1 MDGAIGWLAGSIL
14 DTLSAAQLQ
23 AWIRRAGLAHDI
35 QMLEAEVEMVD
46 IGYAAVGV
54 RAGDRPLLARSLARL
69 QDLLHQADDL
79 VDELDFHRLL
89 HTFTSPPATASSPG
103 KVVGC
108 NDTPIQSTLADLF
121 IHSPCTDSSSDDA
134 LGDQEDVFGGVQLHE
149 KYRGDMD
156 MVTSQVANKRQS
168 FSIWEHY
175 ELVDQDGNDCRV
187 KCVRCGS
194 ELMVRHGLSP
204 SHLRRHVR
212 SASCENKSE
221 ATQFLNRTHS
231 ARREQEDIFGAV
243 LVNKKSRGDIYAQS
257 RQGGKTRSP
266 VWEHFVISEAD
277 ENSRPVKA
285 KCVHCGSELNCG
297 PKHGT
302 SGLKRHIDSAACTKK
317 KHAADKPLNT
327 SSSAD
332 SIENVETVVIPGSH
346 SRKRSRMDAESTCGT
361 KPKTHLWNKA
371 ESLHRIQEITRL
383 LQDISGVL
391 SKVLKLYGSDFV
403 ASSNH
408 YRSTISDQ
416 HLQTSSV
423 IARKVYGR
431 VTEKDY
437 IIKFMTQDKPDG
449 SFVLPIVGS
458 AGVGKTA
465 LAQLVYNDPIVAEHF
480 DQRIWVSVSNNFDE
494 LRLSREIL
502 DFVSQKQTHEGICSF
517 AKLQEVLKMH
527 ITSKRVLLIFDDVW
541 DDSNFRRWS
550 QLLAPLQCGTK
561 GAVIL
566 LTTQKLSVAQ
576 TVGTVEPIKLRSLA
590 YDDFWLLFKSCAFG
604 DEKYERNQ
612 NLSIIG
618 LQIVEKLKGNPLA
631 AATVGELLRRSLTI
645 DHWNNILKN
654 EDWKSLQLSGGI
666 MSALKLSYD
675 QLPYNLQQCFLCCA
689 LFPEKYQFLDEE
701 LARIWISQGFVK
713 CDNSSKTLEEKGLDY
728 LADLVNLG
736 FFQQVEREETDQTCY
751 IMHDLMHDLARVVSR
766 TEFATIDGLQYC
778 EILPTIRHL
787 SIVSDSG
794 YNADQ
799 HGDKP
804 RNKKFEKKMLAG
816 CTSLRKLRTLVFI
829 GQYDMFFKSFQDIF
843 REAHNLRLL
852 QISAA
857 SDGLNPLLCSS
868 VNLKHLRY
876 LDIKAADG
884 LGALPQILSKFC
896 HLQVLHVGSYTNP
909 TMPVSIDHVFRL
921 RHLVIEEGA
930 YSSIANIGNLTSLQ
944 ELPNFVVQNSSGFEI
959 TQLQSMKELVRLGVS
974 QLENVKTR
982 EEAYGAGLRE
992 KQHLK
997 VLHLSW
1003 GVASSDGEYGRDM
1016 NSVTDWLSEDVI
1028 EGLKPQ
1034 NNLKHLRISGYNG
1047 HLSPIW
1053 LASVTSLQTLHI
1065 EGCGKLE
1072 MLTSIEQLPF
1082 LRKLKLMKLPSMTE
1096 MSIPS
1101 LVELVLIQMPKLERF
1116 SCISTRDLSSDL
1128 RVLKIKKCPAVKI
1141 FPLFESSLKF
1151 KIEQKSWLPS
1161 LRELVIHGC
1170 PNLLV
1175 PHAIPLSPT
1184 ISKLSV
1190 VDVPTLPRI
1199 EGSSGDT
1206 LTVGSRSEGYD
1217 NFDPSSDVMTTLDCK
1232 ILAFHNLRGL
1242 RYLRIDGCQN
1252 LVSIAFTGLG
1262 ELISLRSLEI
1272 CSCRKLFSLNVIPEH
1287 TRSDETA
1294 ASCKPLPSLVTLRIK
1309 CCGIAGKWLSS
1320 MLGYVPALVELF
1332 LEDCPGI
1339 TQLTIEGEE
1348 EENIQPYGTSV
1359 PVDSS
1364 SGGPDDTLL
1373 TSSAQDGLLC
1383 LPLNLMSSLKKISIR
1398 ECPHLVF
1405 HRNNKDLSG
1414 FTCLEK
1420 LTIWGCP
1427 GLLSS
1432 LVDKD
1437 GNDDQ
1442 RNGRWLLPKS
1452 LVELE
1457 IRGDSPEMLQPC
1469 FAGNVTNLK
1478 NIEVW
1483 FSPSLRSLQ
1492 LHTCTS
1498 LEELI
1503 IGNCGS
1509 LAAPESLQFLGSL
1522 KYLKVFRSP
1531 GVLPCLENLSKQGYA
1546 LFPGLKRLVT
1556 DGPSVFTMS
1565 VCKQLNSLQRL
1576 ELENWEFVTRLTE
1589 GQERGLQLLT
1599 SLEEL
1604 EFRGCSSDLKYLP
1617 AGLHSLPS
1625 LKRLKVNGCLGISR
1639 LPEKGLPSSLQEL
1652 DISNCS
1658 KVFNDHCKS
1667 LATGKLKVKIV
1678 GNTQTA

>member
-1 MDGAIGWLAGSIL
+1 MDGAIRWLAHSIL
-14 DTLSAAQLQ
+14 GTLSTAQLQ
-23 AWIRRAGLAHDI
+23 AWICRERLAHDI
-35 QMLEAEVEMVD
+35 QMLETEVGMVD
-46 IGYAAVGV
+46 MAVGA
-54 RAGDRPLLARSLARL
+54 RERLAGDRPLLARSLARL
-69 QDLLHQADDL
+69 EELLYQADDL
-79 VDELDFHRLL
+79 R
-89 HTFTSPPATASSPG
+89 
-103 KVVGC
+103 VGC
-108 NDTPIQSTLADLF
+108 NDTSIQSTLADLF
-121 IHSPCTDSSSDDA
+121 IHSPSTDSSDNAVSE
-134 LGDQEDVFGGVQLHE
+134 QEDRFGGVQLHE
-149 KYRGDMD
+149 KCRGDMD
-156 MVTSQVANKRQS
+156 MVTSHVPTR
-168 FSIWEHY
+168 
-175 ELVDQDGNDCRV
+175 GNID
-187 KCVRCGS
+187 
-194 ELMVRHGLSP
+194 
-204 SHLRRHVR
+204 
-212 SASCENKSE
+212 
-221 ATQFLNRTHS
+221 T
-231 ARREQEDIFGAV
+231 
-243 LVNKKSRGDIYAQS
+243 QS

-277 ENSRPVKA
+277 ENNRPVKA

-317 KHAADKPLNT
+317 KQAAGKPLNT

-332 SIENVETVVIPGSH
+332 GIENVETVVIPGSH
-346 SRKRSRMDAESTCGT
+346 SRKRSRMDVESTCGT

-416 HLQTSSV
+416 HLRTSSV
-423 IARKVYGR
+423 VARKIYGR

-449 SFVLPIVGS
+449 SYVLPIVGS

-465 LAQLVYNDPIVAEHF
+465 LAQLVYNDPIVADHF

-502 DFVSQKQTHEGICSF
+502 DFVSQKQTHEGLCSF

-541 DDSNFRRWS
+541 DDCNFRRWS

-561 GAVIL
+561 GTVIL

-604 DEKYERNQ
+604 DDKYERNQ

-675 QLPYNLQQCFLCCA
+675 QLPYNLQQCFLFCA

-701 LARIWISQGFVK
+701 LVQIWISQGFVE
-713 CDNSSKTLEEKGLDY
+713 CDNSSMRLEEKGLDY

-766 TEFATIDGLQYC
+766 TEFATIDGRKYC
-778 EILPTIRHL
+778 EMLPTIRHL
-787 SIVSDSG
+787 SIVSGSG
-794 YNADQ
+794 YNTDQ

-804 RNKKFEKKMLAG
+804 LNKKFEKKMLAG

-843 REAHNLRLL
+843 QEAHNLRLL

-857 SDGLNPLLCSS
+857 SDGLNPLLCSL

-896 HLQVLHVGSYTNP
+896 HLEVLHVGSYTNS
-909 TMPVSIDHVFRL
+909 TTPVRIDHIFRL
-921 RHLVIEEGA
+921 RHLVTEEGS

-959 TQLQSMKELVRLGVS
+959 TQLQSMKELVRLGLS
-974 QLENVKTR
+974 QLQNVKTR
-982 EEAYGAGLRE
+982 EEAYGAGLIE
-992 KQHLK
+992 KKHLK

-1003 GVASSDGEYGRDM
+1003 GVASSDDEYGRDM
-1016 NSVTDWLSEDVI
+1016 SSVTDWLSVDVI
-1028 EGLKPQ
+1028 EGLRPH

-1072 MLTSIEQLPF
+1072 ILPSFEQLPF

-1096 MSIPS
+1096 ISIPS
-1101 LVELVLIQMPKLERF
+1101 LEELVLIQTPKLERF
-1116 SCISTRDLSSDL
+1116 SCISVRDLSSNL

-1161 LRELVIHGC
+1161 LRELIIHGC

-1175 PHAIPLSPT
+1175 PHPIPQSPT

-1190 VDVPTLPRI
+1190 VDVATLPRI

-1206 LTVGSRSEGYD
+1206 LTIGSRSEGYD
-1217 NFDPSSDVMTTLDCK
+1217 NFDPSSDVMTILDCK

-1252 LVSIAFTGLG
+1252 LVSISFTGLG

-1272 CSCRKLFSLNVIPEH
+1272 CSCRKLFSSNVIPEH
-1287 TRSDETA
+1287 TRADVTA
-1294 ASCKPLPSLVTLRIK
+1294 ASCKLLPSLVTLRIK
-1309 CCGIAGKWLSS
+1309 CCGIAGKWLSL
-1320 MLGYVPALVELF
+1320 MLGYMQALEELF

-1339 TQLTIEGEE
+1339 TQLATEE
-1348 EENIQPYGTSV
+1348 EENIQSYGFSI
-1359 PVDSS
+1359 PLDSS

-1373 TSSAQDGLLC
+1373 TSSAQDGIFC
-1383 LPLNLMSSLKKISIR
+1383 LSLNLMSSLKKISIR
-1398 ECPHLVF
+1398 EFPHLVF
-1405 HRNNKDLSG
+1405 HRNYKDLSK

-1427 GLLSS
+1427 RLLLS
-1432 LVDKD
+1432 LVDKY
-1437 GNDDQ
+1437 GNDDEM
-1442 RNGRWLLPKS
+1442 NGRWLLPKS
-1452 LVELE
+1452 LDELE
-1457 IRGDSPEMLQPC
+1457 IRGDSPDMLQPC
-1469 FAGNVTNLK
+1469 FPGNLSCLRK
-1478 NIEVW
+1478 LQAW

-1492 LHTCTS
+1492 LRNCTT
-1498 LEELI
+1498 LEELV

-1509 LAAPESLQFLGSL
+1509 LAAVEGLQFLGSL
-1522 KYLKVFRSP
+1522 KYFKVFRSP
-1531 GVLPCLENLSKQGYA
+1531 GVVPCLENLSRQGYA
-1546 LFPGLKRLVT
+1546 LFPGLERLVV

-1565 VCKQLNSLQRL
+1565 ACKQLTSLQYL

-1589 GQERGLQLLT
+1589 EQERGLQLLQ
-1599 SLEEL
+1599 SLQEL
-1604 EFRGCSSDLKYLP
+1604 EFRDCSYDLKYLP
-1617 AGLHSLPS
+1617 AALHSLPL
-1625 LKRLKVNGCLGISR
+1625 LKRLKISGCLGISR
-1639 LPEKGLPSSLQEL
+1639 LPEQGLPLSLQQL

-1658 KVFNDHCKS
+1658 KVFNDHCRS
-1667 LATGKLKVKIV
+1667 LATGKLKVEIV